1 MQISFPNRE
10 SPVIQWLESVMV
22 NLRKKDWGDE
32 VVKRVLKGKIEEQG
46 RARLLRLVAEFGVLI

>member
-10 SPVIQWLESVMV
+10 NPVIQWLESVMI

-32 VVKRVLKGKIEEQG
+32 VIKCVLKGKIEEQG
-46 RARLLRLVAEFGVLI
+46 RARLLRLVVEFGVLI

>member
-1 MQISFPNRE
+1 
-10 SPVIQWLESVMV
+10 MV